1 MRILHVTPYFAPAFA
16 YGGPPRSILGM
27 CKALKAAGV
36 DVEVFTTTA
45 NGSAPDL
52 PATVQAPRNY
62 EGVPVWYFPRELGS
76 KFFRAPR
83 MRDALRKAV
92 AGFDLVHIH
101 TIWNWVEWMAV
112 QESVKAGVPYVIS
125 PRGMLEAGAMRH
137 RHWRKTVAF
146 PLLERRNLGRAA
158 FLHATAATEYETLDR
173 LALGV
178 RNVLVP
184 NAVDGVLNRKDFS
197 GILRQR
203 IGVPSD
209 VPIIAWLG
217 RIHPIKRLDLLTEA
231 FRQVHEHIPAHLV
244 IAGPDESGQRQS
256 LEALLSG
263 ISSAVHWLGELNEAQ
278 KRELLSDA
286 NVLVLC
292 SNSESF
298 GMSVLEALA
307 AGTPVVVTRTC
318 PWQAVESAGCGFWV
332 EHDAQAIARALLN
345 ILSDP
350 TLAAAMGKK
359 AQQLV
364 RSNYSW
370 DAAALKMVQYYS
382 QSIAGTVADESK

>member
-27 CKALKAAGV
+27 CKALTATGV

-45 NGSAPDL
+45 NGSGPDL
-52 PATVQAPRNY
+52 PAAVQAPRNY

-76 KFFRAPR
+76 KFFRAPS
-83 MRDALRKAV
+83 MREALRKAIPGV
-92 AGFDLVHIH
+92 DLVHIH
-101 TIWNWVEWMAV
+101 TIWNWVEWTAV
-112 QESVKAGVPYVIS
+112 RESVKAGVPYVIS
-125 PRGMLEAGAMRH
+125 PRGMLEASAMRH
-137 RHWRKTVAF
+137 RRWRKAVAF

-178 RNVLVP
+178 RSVLVP
-184 NAVDGVLNRKDFS
+184 NAVDGVLNREDFT
-197 GILRQR
+197 GILRKR
-203 IGVPSD
+203 IGVRPD
-209 VPIIAWLG
+209 VPIVAWLG
-217 RIHPIKRLDLLTEA
+217 RIHPIKRLDLLAEA

-244 IAGPDESGQRQS
+244 IAGPDETGQRQS
-256 LEALLSG
+256 LEGLLRG
-263 ISSAVHWLGELNEAQ
+263 IASDVHWLGELNDAQ

-298 GMSVLEALA
+298 GMSVLESLA

-318 PWQAVESAGCGFWV
+318 PWQEVESAGCGFWV
-332 EHDAQAIARALLN
+332 EQEAQAMAKALLD

-350 TLAAAMGKK
+350 ILAATMGKK

-370 DAAALKMVQYYS
+370 DVAALKMVKYYS
-382 QSIAGTVADESK
+382 QSIAGALSP

>member
-1 MRILHVTPYFAPAFA
+1 
-16 YGGPPRSILGM
+16 M
-27 CKALKAAGV
+27 CKALTATGV

-45 NGSAPDL
+45 NGSGPDL
-52 PATVQAPRNY
+52 PAAVQAPRNY

-76 KFFRAPR
+76 KFFRAPG
-83 MRDALRKAV
+83 MREALRKAIPGV
-92 AGFDLVHIH
+92 DLVHIH
-101 TIWNWVEWMAV
+101 TIWNWVEWTAV
-112 QESVKAGVPYVIS
+112 RESVKAGVPYVIS
-125 PRGMLEAGAMRH
+125 PRGMLEASAMRH
-137 RHWRKTVAF
+137 RRWRKAVAF

-178 RNVLVP
+178 RSVLVP
-184 NAVDGVLNRKDFS
+184 NAVDGVLNREDFA
-197 GILRQR
+197 GILRKR
-203 IGVPSD
+203 IGVRPD
-209 VPIIAWLG
+209 VPIVAWLG
-217 RIHPIKRLDLLTEA
+217 RIHPIKRLDLLAEA

-244 IAGPDESGQRQS
+244 IAGPDETGQRQS
-256 LEALLSG
+256 LEGLLRG
-263 ISSAVHWLGELNEAQ
+263 IASDVHWLGELNDAQ

-318 PWQAVESAGCGFWV
+318 PWQEVESAGCGFWV
-332 EHDAQAIARALLN
+332 EQEAQAMAKALLD

-350 TLAAAMGKK
+350 ILAATMGKK

-370 DAAALKMVQYYS
+370 DVAALKMVKYYS
-382 QSIAGTVADESK
+382 QSIAGALSP

>member
-27 CKALKAAGV
+27 CKALAARGV

-45 NGSAPDL
+45 NGSGSDL
-52 PATVQAPRNY
+52 PAAVEAPRNY
-62 EGVPVWYFPRELGS
+62 EGVPVWYFPREFGS

-92 AGFDLVHIH
+92 TGFDLVHIH
-101 TIWNWVEWMAV
+101 TIWNWVEWTAV
-112 QESVKAGVPYVIS
+112 KESDEGRRAVCDFPPRHARGRCDAAPALAENRCFS
-125 PRGMLEAGAMRH
+125 PAGA
-137 RHWRKTVAF
+137 AQSC
-146 PLLERRNLGRAA
+146 GAA
-158 FLHATAATEYETLDR
+158 FLHATAATEYETLGR
-173 LALGV
+173 LALGMP
-178 RNVLVP
+178 NVLVP
-184 NAVDGVLNRKDFS
+184 NAVDGVLNREDFA
-197 GILRQR
+197 GILRKR
-203 IGVPSD
+203 IGVCPD
-209 VPIIAWLG
+209 VPIIAWMG
-217 RIHPIKRLDLLTEA
+217 RIHPIKRLDLLAEA
-231 FRQVHEHIPAHLV
+231 FRQVREHIPAHLV
-244 IAGPDESGQRQS
+244 IAGPDETGQRQS
-256 LEALLSG
+256 LEALLSR

-278 KRELLSDA
+278 KWELLSDA

-332 EHDAQAIARALLN
+332 EHDAQAIARALLD
-345 ILSDP
+345 ILSNP
-350 TLAAAMGKK
+350 ILAATMGKK

-382 QSIAGTVADESK
+382 QSIAEYS

>member
-1 MRILHVTPYFAPAFA
+1 
-16 YGGPPRSILGM
+16 M
-27 CKALKAAGV
+27 CKSLAATGV

-45 NGSAPDL
+45 NGSGPDL
-52 PATVQAPRNY
+52 PSAVQAPRNY

-101 TIWNWVEWMAV
+101 TIWNWVEWTAV
-112 QESVKAGVPYVIS
+112 SESVKAGVPYVIS
-125 PRGMLEAGAMRH
+125 PRGMLEASAMQH
-137 RHWRKTVAF
+137 RRWRKAVAF

-158 FLHATAATEYETLDR
+158 FLHATAATEYQTLDR

-178 RNVLVP
+178 RSVLVP
-184 NAVDGVLNRKDFS
+184 NAVDGVLNREDYA
-197 GILRQR
+197 GTLRKR
-203 IGVPSD
+203 LGVCSD
-209 VPIIAWLG
+209 VPIVAWLG
-217 RIHPIKRLDLLTEA
+217 RIHPIKRLDLLAEA
-231 FRQVHEHIPAHLV
+231 FCQVHKHIPAHLV
-244 IAGPDESGQRQS
+244 IAGPDETGQRRS
-256 LEALLSG
+256 LERLLSG
-263 ISSAVHWLGELNEAQ
+263 VSTAVHWLGELNDEQ

-318 PWQAVESAGCGFWV
+318 PWQEVESAGCGFWV
-332 EHDAQAIARALLN
+332 EQEAQAIAKALLD

-350 TLAAAMGKK
+350 ILAATMGKK

-370 DAAALKMVQYYS
+370 DVAALKMVKYYS
-382 QSIAGTVADESK
+382 QSIAGARIP